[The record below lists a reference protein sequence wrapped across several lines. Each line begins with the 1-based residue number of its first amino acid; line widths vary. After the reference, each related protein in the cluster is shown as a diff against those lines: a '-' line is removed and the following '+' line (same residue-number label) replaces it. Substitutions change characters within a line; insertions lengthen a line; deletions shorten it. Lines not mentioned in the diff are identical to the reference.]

1 MIERSMIEVA
11 LAHLTDLEARVQALE
26 AGKPDLRTRPAPAGQ
41 ASPPDPPAA
50 LPNPW
55 LPVLHAPPGCGKPA
69 LYLTRPFRRD
79 ERADRSAMRVCPPA
93 ETAWRAPAS
102 DDVPVCSGCGAGI
115 HPYSTIDLDWSRAL
129 VPAAPQSPHPGT
141 ATPHFGGP
149 EPETEPPPPYGR
161 RLAAEIEGIAA
172 RVRPDG

>member
-26 AGKPDLRTRPAPAGQ
+26 AGHPDPPTRPD
-41 ASPPDPPAA
+41 PPDPPAA

-79 ERADRSAMRVCPPA
+79 ERADLAAMRVCPPQ
-93 ETAWRAPAS
+93 ETAWRAPQAS
-102 DDVPVCSGCGAGI
+102 DVPVCSGCGAGM
-115 HPYSTIDLDWSRAL
+115 HPYSTVDLDWSRAL
-129 VPAAPQSPHPGT
+129 VPHSPQSPVADP
-141 ATPHFGGP
+141 AT
-149 EPETEPPPPYGR
+149 EAPETEPPPPYGR
-161 RLAAEIEGIAA
+161 RLAAEIEGLAF
-172 RVRPDG
+172 RVRSDG